1 MKLIAFCTSMIPFS
15 MVNTVDTSLT
25 SYAKK
30 FPALHAK
37 EIFFDD
43 TKKEYA
49 IGARTRREVDVRLNP
64 LFRYILAVNTKPD
77 PITKFLLKDKGFKM
91 RH

>member
-64 LFRYILAVNTKPD
+64 FFLF
-77 PITKFLLKDKGFKM
+77 FS
-91 RH
+91 

>member
-43 TKKEYA
+43 DKKEYA
-49 IGARTRREVDVRLNP
+49 INERTRREVDVRIHT
-64 LFRYILAVNTKPD
+64 FSFT
-77 PITKFLLKDKGFKM
+77 
-91 RH
+91 

>member
-1 MKLIAFCTSMIPFS
+1 VIRVTKGDTFLTYKTYHFS
-15 MVNTVDTSLT
+15 TLNL
-25 SYAKK
+25 K

>member
-1 MKLIAFCTSMIPFS
+1 MIPFS

-64 LFRYILAVNTKPD
+64 
-77 PITKFLLKDKGFKM
+77 FLLPFS
-91 RH
+91 